1 MENINENVN
10 EVTNNEVVES
20 PVEETTKK
28 SNGFSYNDFK
38 SVMDM
43 IKSMD
48 EQLKSLK
55 DMSEGLIR
63 NTYRLNT
70 NILDDILK
78 YDKKELEVM
87 DLDVIREF
95 LIKYSTS
102 DEVTEEIKNL
112 DEKELRDEIK
122 EIKNSSLVLL
132 SAKTEADKLKEES
145 NTIFSEYMNYVTSD
159 KAREIK
165 KKNLENMKNSLELE
179 KDINKKLI

>member
-1 MENINENVN
+1 MENINESVT
-10 EVTNNEVVES
+10 EVTNNEAVET
-20 PVEETTKK
+20 PTEET
-28 SNGFSYNDFK
+28 SNKGGGFNPSEFK
-38 SVMDM
+38 SIMDM

-48 EQLKSLK
+48 EQLKYLK
-55 DMSEGLIR
+55 DMSEGLVR
-63 NTYRLNT
+63 NNYRLNT
-70 NILDDILK
+70 SILDDILK

-145 NTIFSEYMNYVTSD
+145 NTIF
-159 KAREIK
+159 
-165 KKNLENMKNSLELE
+165 
-179 KDINKKLI
+179 

>member
-78 YDKKELEVM
+78 YDKKE
-87 DLDVIREF
+87 
-95 LIKYSTS
+95 
-102 DEVTEEIKNL
+102 
-112 DEKELRDEIK
+112 
-122 EIKNSSLVLL
+122 
-132 SAKTEADKLKEES
+132 
-145 NTIFSEYMNYVTSD
+145 
-159 KAREIK
+159 
-165 KKNLENMKNSLELE
+165 
-179 KDINKKLI
+179 